1 MTTPPAPKEQLDYSL
16 DDPRPPIKRLSRR
29 PLAGLAALVVG
40 VLLFVIWMG
49 DQPEHEE
56 RDADRIFRSLPPR
69 TDAWWE
75 GEGDGVVVPPAVP
88 PPPVVVR
95 KPTRSVSLQTAMDA
109 PLMLEVVVASAPPP
123 LPIRAQGGFSEAVA
137 VSPRSHET
145 NATSINSSLEL
156 KAGALIPAALMTAIH
171 SDLPGP
177 VLAQVTE
184 DVRDSVT
191 SNHVLVPKGTKL
203 ICEYSTPAD
212 RGQTRLVVTCGRMVF
227 PDGQSFTLPSE
238 PATDLAGTIGVPG
251 DVNRHLASTFGTA
264 ALLAFVSGGV
274 QVSQGT
280 FDRAGTGVREVMAGA
295 LGQQLGTAASEILRR
310 DLNRP
315 PTIEVGAGSPL
326 QVMVTQDIQFES
338 AYAS

>member
-29 PLAGLAALVVG
+29 PLAGLLALGVG
-40 VLLFVIWMG
+40 VFLFVIWMG
-49 DQPEHEE
+49 NEPE
-56 RDADRIFRSLPPR
+56 RDEREADRIFRSLPSR

-75 GEGDGVVVPPAVP
+75 GEGDGVVVPPAAP
-88 PPPVVVR
+88 PTPVVALN
-95 KPTRSVSLQTAMDA
+95 PPRSASLQAAMDA
-109 PLMLEVVVASAPPP
+109 PLMLERAVAS
-123 LPIRAQGGFSEAVA
+123 SD
-137 VSPRSHET
+137 SPFRHHSQALIAAGASGLQPDSGLRTAHPDT
-145 NATSINSSLEL
+145 TLALN
-156 KAGALIPAALMTAIH
+156 AGALIPAALMTAIH

-177 VLAQVTE
+177 ILAQVTE

-191 SNHVLVPKGTKL
+191 SNYVLVPKGTKL
-203 ICEYSTPAD
+203 ICEYTTPAD
-212 RGQTRLVVTCGRMVF
+212 RGQTRLVVSCDRMVF
-227 PDGQSFTLPSE
+227 PDGQSFALPSE
-238 PATDLAGTIGVPG
+238 PATDLAGTVGVPG
-251 DVNRHLASTFGTA
+251 EVNRHLAATFGTA

-280 FDRAGTGVREVMAGA
+280 FDRDGADVREVMAGA

-315 PTIEVGAGSPL
+315 PTIEVDAGSPL
-326 QVMVTQDIQFES
+326 QVMVTQDIHFER